1 MLDWTRITWCERD
14 WRHRKESAGFVWA
27 GWGND
32 SEDELLL
39 GSRSWLPVPQ
49 QIQSV
54 QPINCGLPAAGISET
69 GVLLLQCVVRFL
81 MVEENTIQGCQKCL
95 SRFIRTKA
103 SVVCSTTS
111 IYCFSLMFFFLLFR
125 CTQLHP
131 KQIQRAKS
139 LTKQDTPPILAWSTN
154 SPSPINPWLFQARD
168 RKISSKTTI
177 TSFSSSSSHVRDRGA
192 D

>member
-39 GSRSWLPVPQ
+39 GSRSWLPVP
-49 QIQSV
+49 

-111 IYCFSLMFFFLLFR
+111 IYCFSLMFFSFIP
-125 CTQLHP
+125 LHS
-131 KQIQRAKS
+131 A
-139 LTKQDTPPILAWSTN
+139 PP
-154 SPSPINPWLFQARD
+154 QADSESQVVDKTRY
-168 RKISSKTTI
+168 SSDPR
-177 TSFSSSSSHVRDRGA
+177 VVD
-192 D
+192 